1 MTSDPLSEIRGVERA
16 VSLATAEATSEAA
29 TAVDEARRRADQL
42 VADAGARGLATA
54 AQRYKDGL
62 GRSRAEAEKILAD
75 GDERV
80 AVLRRQAEAQLPAA
94 VDVVMAMVLPGED

>member
-1 MTSDPLSEIRGVERA
+1 VTQDPLSEIRRVERS

-29 TAVDEARRRADQL
+29 TAVDEARRSADQL

-54 AQRYKDGL
+54 AQRYKEGL
-62 GRSRAEAEKILAD
+62 ERARAEADKILAD
-75 GDERV
+75 GDEKV
-80 AVLRRQAEAQLPAA
+80 AALRRQAEAQLSDA